1 MDAGALLVV
10 LAQPCALRAAD
21 SASGRR
27 PRPRAK
33 ALRTEGRAPVAV
45 GLLMCCLAASHV
57 RVKRLRVQRSR
68 VPLAV
73 RGFVGQKQWR
83 INLAAPRLLPRGS
96 LRLPPAGLRAGLLLG
111 GWGLGL
117 SSLRPDMGYYDKY
130 RPRCHSGLYLVII
143 YIRVVSVAI
152 LRPVGLSLAGFA
164 YRLALL

>member
-1 MDAGALLVV
+1 MLAL
-10 LAQPCALRAAD
+10 PCALRAAD

-33 ALRTEGRAPVAV
+33 ALRNEGRAPVAV
-45 GLLMCCLAASHV
+45 SVLKCCLAASLG
-57 RVKRLRVQRSR
+57 RAKRLRVQRSLAS
-68 VPLAV
+68 LAV
-73 RGFVGQKQWR
+73 RGFIRQQQWR
-83 INLAAPRLLPRGS
+83 INLAAPRLLPRGA

-117 SSLRPDMGYYDKY
+117 LRLRPDMGYYDKY
-130 RPRCHSGLYLVII
+130 SPRCHSGLYLVII

-152 LRPVGLSLAGFA
+152 LRPVGLSLARFA